1 MWKQNVDKI
10 NDKKVMLIQ
19 SFSPRIKL
27 HMLGVP
33 RVYLNSS
40 GRTLGTPG
48 KPITK
53 PYHNWAIQ
61 HIIRFV

>member
-10 NDKKVMLIQ
+10 NDKKVILIQ

-33 RVYLNSS
+33 RAYLNSS
-40 GRTLGTPG
+40 GRTLGKPG
-48 KPITK
+48 KQITK
-53 PYHNWAIQ
+53 LYHNRAIQ
-61 HIIRFV
+61 HIIQFL

>member
-1 MWKQNVDKI
+1 MWKLNVDKI
-10 NDKKVMLIQ
+10 NDKKVKLIQ
-19 SFSPRIKL
+19 SLGPRIKL

-40 GRTLGTPG
+40 GRNLGTPG

-53 PYHNWAIQ
+53 PYHNWVIQ
-61 HIIRFV
+61 YIIRFV